1 MNTNYYNPLGLIS
14 DGYLYINNNNAITRL
29 ECKQVR
35 NVYFKKEKVISNNIR
50 LLILS
55 LLLFT
60 ALIILEKSI
69 SSEYRIGGYFIA
81 SVIATSAL
89 LIRYYNYKI
98 IITTKNQDII
108 KTNID
113 SEYKNEARELISHI
127 KRNIKPNKTILKAI

>member
-14 DGYLYINNNNAITRL
+14 DGYLYLNNNNAITRL

-35 NVYFKKEKVISNNIR
+35 NIYFKKEKVLSNNIR

-60 ALIILEKSI
+60 ALLLLGKSI
-69 SSEYRIGGYFIA
+69 SYEYKIGGYFIA

-98 IITTKNQDII
+98 IITTKNQNII
-108 KTNID
+108 RTNID
-113 SEYKNEARELISHI
+113 LEYKNEARELISHI
-127 KRNIKPNKTILKAI
+127 KQNIKSNKTMLKAI